1 MKNKGKPQ
9 GMTYAQVLARKAML
23 QKAAMEAAEN
33 TTVELR
39 SNIYTQ
45 RAMWLM
51 VVSMADA
58 FGIGPER
65 MKRDFFPALQ
75 ANADELFRMEK
86 ETDAEYAFEKLRQ
99 RAEQVSGMPVANIYE
114 KEIMEARRRHS

>member
-1 MKNKGKPQ
+1 MKHKGKPQ